1 MKTQMRAILL
11 WVLFLLS
18 PAVLNAQVFQWT
30 DGRGV
35 IHWTDSLDSVPEP
48 VRASPSLIVRQ
59 DLDMKR
65 RVPGISNQSEHI
77 AAEPTPAPKT
87 PEAVIPP
94 ESEQKMVASP
104 NITYYSPQQTN
115 IVVINSVVHH
125 PRKHLCPSPQ
135 GCQGVF
141 RPNFDD
147 RRYIHP
153 SVFNGGTR
161 QFIQPELS
169 PSNRR

>member
-1 MKTQMRAILL
+1 MRAILL

-35 IHWTDSLDSVPEP
+35 IHWTDNPYSVPESL
-48 VRASPSLIVRQ
+48 RGSPSLII
-59 DLDMKR
+59 R
-65 RVPGISNQSEHI
+65 RDFGATGRPLEISIQPENAVE
-77 AAEPTPAPKT
+77 EPPLQPRPLEIVGA
-87 PEAVIPP
+87 PEA
-94 ESEQKMVASP
+94 EQKTVAPPTIHYNSQ
-104 NITYYSPQQTN
+104 YLN
-115 IVVINSVVHH
+115 IVVVNSVTLP
-125 PRKHLCPSPQ
+125 PRKHPCSISKS
-135 GCQGVF
+135 CQGVF

-153 SVFNGGTR
+153 SAFNGGTR

-169 PSNRR
+169 PSSRR

>member
-1 MKTQMRAILL
+1 MRAILL

-35 IHWTDSLDSVPEP
+35 IHWTDNPASIPETIRRSRALIIRTDLEETRVSSGFSNQPENANEAPLLQPGLPETVSPPEP
-48 VRASPSLIVRQ
+48 
-59 DLDMKR
+59 
-65 RVPGISNQSEHI
+65 
-77 AAEPTPAPKT
+77 
-87 PEAVIPP
+87 
-94 ESEQKMVASP
+94 EQKTVAP
-104 NITYYSPQQTN
+104 PTIPYNPQQLN
-115 IVVINSVVHH
+115 IVVVNSIVNHS
-125 PRKHLCPSPQ
+125 RKHPCPGSE

-147 RRYIHP
+147 RKYIHP